1 MPQIMNSFNKTMS
14 ASPNNLE
21 ASVLVLAGEA
31 SGDYHAAAL
40 VKDLR
45 HRFPKVEFTGIGGE
59 KLQAAGMKVLLHY
72 REINTIGLSG
82 GFGKLKRVMSAYSLM
97 KRELRSGKY
106 DVFLALDFPE
116 LNIRLAAVAKKAGV
130 KVCYYVSPQVWA
142 WRKRRIYKIASV
154 VDRMMTIF
162 PFEEKLYSDL
172 GVRANFVGH
181 TMVRDIPPDVD
192 RAKLRSELGVANSD
206 WLVTLAPGSRR
217 SEITRVLP
225 VMIEAAK
232 LHLKNYPETRF
243 LIPLAGP
250 HLKELIQGYIGE
262 AGSHFRITE
271 VEAFR
276 VMAASDSGL
285 ITSGTATL
293 QAALARI
300 PHAVV
305 YIMDNFSWILA
316 TRILMPL
323 LMEPDIH
330 VAMANM
336 LCIKSPNEPDNPI
349 EIMLK
354 GGYRIP
360 CLECGRPLFVPEIL
374 QRNATPKNLVSWLD
388 KFQSDSNLRAAFD
401 QGFKRLREMLEPG
414 VSSPSPA
421 DALIELILERNI
433 R

>member
-82 GFGKLKRVMSAYSLM
+82 GFGKLKRVMAAYSLM

-106 DVFLALDFPE
+106 DVFLAVDFPDV
-116 LNIRLAAVAKKAGV
+116 NIRLAAVAKKSGV

-142 WRKRRIYKIASV
+142 WRKRRIYKIALV

-192 RAKLRSELGVANSD
+192 RALLRSELGVANSD

-217 SEITRVLP
+217 SEITRSLP
-225 VMIEAAK
+225 VMIGAAK
-232 LHLKNYPETRF
+232 LHLKNYPETKF
-243 LIPLAGP
+243 IIPLAGP
-250 HLKELIQGYIGE
+250 HLKEVIQGIIGE
-262 AGSHFRITE
+262 EGSHFRIIE

-293 QAALARI
+293 QAALARM
-300 PHAVV
+300 PHVVV

-336 LCIKSPNEPDNPI
+336 LCIKSPNEPNNPI

-354 GGYRIP
+354 SGYSIP

-374 QRNATPKNLVSWLD
+374 QRNATPETLVSWLD
-388 KFQSDSNLRAAFD
+388 KFRSDTNLRAAFD

-414 VSSPSPA
+414 ASSPSPA
-421 DALIELILERNI
+421 DALIELILEKNI